1 VNRTL
6 IICKPDAVERNL
18 VGEILRRFEAK
29 GLRLVAAEL
38 RTVDV
43 ATSRQHY
50 AEHVDRPFY
59 GELEEFI
66 TRGPSL
72 LGVLEGTDDTWSMV
86 RSMMGATNP
95 AEAAPGTIRGDLATL
110 FTENLIHG
118 SDSAESAEREIGIF
132 FPDL

>member
-1 VNRTL
+1 MNRTL

-50 AEHVDRPFY
+50 AEHVDKPFY

-66 TRGPSL
+66 TRGRYC
-72 LGVLEGTDDTWSMV
+72 V
-86 RSMMGATNP
+86 
-95 AEAAPGTIRGDLATL
+95 
-110 FTENLIHG
+110 
-118 SDSAESAEREIGIF
+118 DSKRRA
-132 FPDL
+132 

>member
-1 VNRTL
+1 MNRTL

-29 GLRLVAAEL
+29 GLSLVAAEL

-50 AEHVDRPFY
+50 AEHVDKPFY

-66 TRGPSL
+66 TRGRACSAC
-72 LGVLEGTDDTWSMV
+72 S
-86 RSMMGATNP
+86 R
-95 AEAAPGTIRGDLATL
+95 APMTRGRWFA
-110 FTENLIHG
+110 
-118 SDSAESAEREIGIF
+118 R
-132 FPDL
+132 